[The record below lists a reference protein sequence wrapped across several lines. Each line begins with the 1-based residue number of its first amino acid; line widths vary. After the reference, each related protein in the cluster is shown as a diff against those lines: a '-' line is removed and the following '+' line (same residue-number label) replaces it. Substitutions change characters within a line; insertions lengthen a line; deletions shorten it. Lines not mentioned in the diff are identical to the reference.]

1 MQHKG
6 FDKMQCPIARSLDR
20 VGEWWSILILRDA
33 FKGVSRFDQFQKSL
47 GIAPNMLT
55 RRLNTLVDSGL
66 LERRLYSEKPPRHEY
81 VLTDRGRDFRPVLW
95 ALVAWGNKHFPPEGE
110 TVVVVDAETG
120 EHADPV
126 LVDSRS
132 GRVLRGPEFKVATVP
147 AAGGRAPEK
156 KSIPVGR
163 ELPTPGA
170 RRTLTSTPTPT
181 PTLTSTPT
189 PTRTSTRTR
198 RTGVTNSGKPKSR
211 PAKHRKVG
219 TS

>member
-6 FDKMQCPIARSLDR
+6 FDKMRCPIARSLER

-33 FKGVSRFDQFQKSL
+33 FKGLSRFDQFQKSL

-55 RRLNTLVDSGL
+55 RRLKTLVDSGL

-120 EHADPV
+120 EQVDPV
-126 LVDSRS
+126 LVDGRS
-132 GRVLRGPEFKVATVP
+132 GRVLRGPEFKVATVQS
-147 AAGGRAPEK
+147 AGANAPPVK
-156 KSIPVGR
+156 MATPVGR
-163 ELPTPGA
+163 RSSASTATG
-170 RRTLTSTPTPT
+170 TPTPAR
-181 PTLTSTPT
+181 S
-189 PTRTSTRTR
+189 RTSARTR
-198 RTGVTNSGKPKSR
+198 QAGVTNSSGPKSR